1 MLKLENYI
9 MKKLITPMLV
19 LMLFAGCTVPEKEI
33 VQDNI
38 VNSSKSN
45 QGWVEYTNSS
55 YEFSA
60 QIPEGWTVEEI
71 NDGRN
76 INIAKSNVS
85 FEEAWDLPASELA
98 ILRIDFDKAEELLYG
113 ESEIIES
120 KIIKIS
126 DVVFDY
132 QILDTNFDQKVGVS
146 PEDIVLYVKPSIDD
160 IQFPTFTH
168 FASLGESRLFDEFL
182 ESISFTLPSQK

>member
-1 MLKLENYI
+1 
-9 MKKLITPMLV
+9 MLV

-38 VNSSKSN
+38 ITSSKSN
-45 QGWVEYTNSS
+45 QGWVEYNNSR
-55 YEFSA
+55 YDFSA

-132 QILDTNFDQKVGVS
+132 QILDTNFDQEVGVS